1 MVTLEE
7 AKAYLR
13 VDSSFEDSLI
23 SSLVASSES
32 LCMDVARL
40 DAEEWEEIEETDGQV
55 QTAHKIQGSTLT
67 TGEVL
72 RMKNSLRIA
81 VLFTLGYLYEHR
93 EEADHHEL
101 VLTLRSLLSTIREG
115 VV

>member
-1 MVTLEE
+1 MITLEE

-23 SSLVASSES
+23 ETMVLSAES

-40 DAEEWEEIEETDGQV
+40 TAPERDEISDVDGDV
-55 QTAHKIQGSTLT
+55 PAAHQIQGRILT
-67 TGEVL
+67 TGEVV
-72 RMKNSLRIA
+72 RMKNLRIA
-81 VLFTLGYLYEHR
+81 VFFTIGYLYEHR

-101 VLTLRSLLSTIREG
+101 VLTLRNLLFAIREG